1 MRSKSWKYLALS
13 VYHNTW
19 SIKIILFE
27 INSCKR
33 RPASH
38 WHCQIDEQRLIWKND
53 NSPKYNLKIFSKLI
67 FYGPVLSILIGLSEM
82 ESVFYLQCSRNVVTL
97 APQQQ
102 LTAVTVLRATTSG
115 FFKLMTRRKAGSWW
129 IFSLTGKNRI
139 SRFCY
144 FNYQHPPCNYLTCTH
159 SFFIL
164 FTLNHLESGWN

>member
-67 FYGPVLSILIGLSEM
+67 FYRPVLSILIGLSEM
-82 ESVFYLQCSRNVVTL
+82 ESVFYLKCSRNVVTL

-102 LTAVTVLRATTSG
+102 LTSVTVLS
-115 FFKLMTRRKAGSWW
+115 AGHYFRVLQTNDWLDGWLVVGYLVWLVKIELSE
-129 IFSLTGKNRI
+129 I
-139 SRFCY
+139 SSVLC
-144 FNYQHPPCNYLTCTH
+144 
-159 SFFIL
+159 IM
-164 FTLNHLESGWN
+164 